1 MQKLTLSSLRFV
13 GVTWILWLCGICLA
27 SGQQVQSGTSLTDLS
42 LFKSPSKS
50 WQIAGDATADL
61 SKTNMLSSSKGTG
74 VLINLPGKSSPG
86 EDLYTS
92 FEHGDADIEL
102 DYMMAKGSN
111 SGIYLQGRY
120 ELQLEDTWGAKMARS
135 SNNGG
140 IYERWDDSKPD
151 GQKGYGGYAPRQN
164 ASRAPGLWQHLK
176 ISFQAPRFDGDRK
189 IENARILRVELNGV
203 VIHENVE
210 LLGATRGAMS
220 NIEKAKGPLRL
231 QGDHGAVAFRN
242 LKVTQFDK
250 PRPEDISTLRGGRGG
265 GGNARGPAAPILVDA
280 PVNTTL
286 RSFMDLP
293 GGMRLVHTISVGS
306 KEQVHYTYDMDRGTI
321 VQVWRGGFLDAT
333 PMWQSRGDGSSRPT
347 GSVQRFGNPLTTVAK
362 LSSPQAAWAADT
374 TGSGFRPKGYEMDD
388 SDRPTFHYITYG
400 TMVTDATRVME
411 NGQGFT
417 REISV
422 QGSSPDMY
430 ARLAEGASI
439 QALPGGMYLVDDKSY
454 YLRIDNAGGAKPVI
468 RDSNGRKEL
477 IIPIKSKLTYSILF

>member
-1 MQKLTLSSLRFV
+1 MQKLTITSLRFA
-13 GVTWILWLCGICLA
+13 GFTWILWLCGICLA
-27 SGQQVQSGTSLTDLS
+27 SGQQLQSGTSLTDLS
-42 LFKSPSKS
+42 LFKNPSKS
-50 WQIAGDATADL
+50 WKIAGDVTANL
-61 SKTNMLSSSKGTG
+61 SKTNMLNSSKGSG
-74 VLINLPGKSSPG
+74 ILINLPAKNSPG

-102 DYMMAKGSN
+102 DYMMAKGAN

-120 ELQLEDTWGAKMARS
+120 EVQLEDTWGAKTAKS

-140 IYERWDDSKPD
+140 IYERWDESKPD
-151 GQKGYGGYAPRQN
+151 GEKGYGGYAPRQN
-164 ASRAPGLWQHLK
+164 ASRAPGLWQHIK
-176 ISFQAPRFDGDRK
+176 ISFQAPRFEGDRK

-250 PRPEDISTLRGGRGG
+250 PRPEEISTLRGGGG
-265 GGNARGPAAPILVDA
+265 RGGNARGPAAPILVDA
-280 PVNTTL
+280 LVNTTL

-293 GGMRLVHTISVGS
+293 GGIRLVHTISVGS
-306 KEQVHYTYDMDRGTI
+306 TEQVHYTYDMDRGSI
-321 VQVWRGGFLDAT
+321 VQVWRGNFLDAT

-347 GSVQRFGNPLTTVAK
+347 GSVQRFGNPLMTVAK

-374 TGSGFRPKGYEMDD
+374 AGSGFRTKGYEIDD

-400 TMVTDATRVME
+400 TMVSDATKVME

-422 QGSSPDMY
+422 QGSSPDLY
-430 ARLAEGASI
+430 ARLAEGSSI
-439 QALPGGMYLVDDKSY
+439 QLMPGGMYLVDDKSY
-454 YLRIDNAGGAKPVI
+454 YLRLDNTGGAKPVI
-468 RDSNGRKEL
+468 RDNNGRKEL
-477 IIPIKSKLTYSILF
+477 IIPIRSKLTYSILF